1 MNDQFTAPI
10 SAVFEVHPALLDG
23 ICRLLDQR
31 KDWDGDRV
39 VNAAIALY
47 LLQAGD
53 TDPDI
58 RRVYLGQTFS
68 VEERP

>member
-1 MNDQFTAPI
+1 MNDLTAPI

-23 ICRLLDQR
+23 VCRLLDQR

-53 TDPDI
+53 DNPDI
-58 RRVYLGQTFS
+58 RRVYLDQTFA
-68 VEERP
+68 VEES